1 MFGSRSRYI
10 LGCLL
15 LLLPTC
21 LEAATVSGTLKDSTG
36 AIIIGG
42 KVEIR
47 GGKLLQAITV
57 SSDSLGHFNVP
68 DLKPGS
74 YSLRATSTGF
84 EALERVVDVK
94 DENLNLE
101 LELSLPIAKEQ
112 VTVPGSNAQFANS
125 YAIYRKL
132 RSVGVGS
139 AFSVED
145 LIFKCDTATF
155 ELKRGT
161 VTFLQP
167 VNGLSRARYLWVQGT
182 LLSNL

>member
-1 MFGSRSRYI
+1 MFVSSNLGVSWRTAKAVVRAGIGEVSSMLRSRSRCI
-10 LGCLL
+10 LCCLL

-57 SSDSLGHFNVP
+57 SSDSLGHFNIP

-84 EALERVVDVK
+84 EAL
-94 DENLNLE
+94 
-101 LELSLPIAKEQ
+101 
-112 VTVPGSNAQFANS
+112 
-125 YAIYRKL
+125 
-132 RSVGVGS
+132 
-139 AFSVED
+139 
-145 LIFKCDTATF
+145 
-155 ELKRGT
+155 
-161 VTFLQP
+161 
-167 VNGLSRARYLWVQGT
+167 
-182 LLSNL
+182 